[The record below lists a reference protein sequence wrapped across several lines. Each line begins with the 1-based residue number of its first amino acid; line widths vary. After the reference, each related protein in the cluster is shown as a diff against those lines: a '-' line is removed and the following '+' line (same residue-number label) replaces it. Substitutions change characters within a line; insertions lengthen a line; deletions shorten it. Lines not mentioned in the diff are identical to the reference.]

1 MAINDQFSGYAQQG
15 ILAEPMDISPLGDF
29 GRGLKYSPFDLLGA
43 PVDLMNMGL
52 QGVDALFGRPNT
64 LGSRT
69 PFLGSEYLIDKYSDL
84 VEGIGYDY
92 GRPTGS
98 LAETAGRVTGG
109 ILAPTGGAAAFGRG
123 VDLMGAGIDAYAAG
137 APARV
142 AERARTTTLGS
153 GVDPTAFIDD
163 MIVRGMGDNGGV
175 SPADTPRGL
184 LDQTQAAQGEPV
196 GLLADDPVR
205 QMDTAQARYFETG
218 KFEPPTAENVDQA
231 RAALEASPNDP
242 VLKQQYLD
250 LRRVRDTKLSQMSPT
265 EQLELDTNYRMQ
277 HQPRGPQ
284 DGGGRLD
291 DITAGGELFPDD
303 VYSADGLR
311 FYGNPNNSFD
321 RQSYAAIL
329 SARGNPEAEITIYR
343 GVPTDVNQINAG
355 DWVTLSPDY
364 AAMHAADGYGP
375 NGDQAG
381 KVISQQVK
389 VKDVFSDGNDLN
401 EFGYFPADLAELG
414 VKKIVPPTP
423 DEPGIIAFH
432 GSGADFDEFRLE
444 MIGTGEGAQA
454 YGYGLYFTDSEDI
467 ARFYKDA
474 VGGSGY
480 KKLDYN
486 ADAHA
491 SQSITDV
498 NFKDVDGYRSYPI
511 DKAQDLIKSAL
522 KTQRFNVEPDEKAL
536 NIFEM
541 TFERDGALQIDM
553 RDGTSVSFLKNF
565 DGDELTVT
573 PLKKAE
579 GKIYKVG
586 LAPKPDELLDY
597 DLPLS
602 QQPRPVQKQIENLV
616 GDLLAG
622 EPEAYNNFDF
632 QALAAI
638 KGDTKSNWMGQ
649 KIPPEGYSPTGDDL
663 LRDLKKFFESQD
675 FQNELYGRGDRLA
688 SELMTQFGIPGIKYR
703 ASGSRGA
710 ATADEAA
717 ERNYVIFDDK
727 AVNILE
733 KYGIAGP
740 VLVTGAGM
748 AREEQPRLTRGIL

>member
-1 MAINDQFSGYAQQG
+1 MMAQKLMAEKRDDPFSDSRFFAGKMRPSMA
-15 ILAEPMDISPLGDF
+15 DIENPTRLSDMAGPA
-29 GRGLKYSPFDLLGA
+29 YGA
-43 PVDLMNMGL
+43 
-52 QGVDALFGRPNT
+52 AA
-64 LGSRT
+64 
-69 PFLGSEYLIDKYSDL
+69 
-84 VEGIGYDY
+84 
-92 GRPTGS
+92 TGS
-98 LAETAGRVTGG
+98 LF
-109 ILAPTGGAAAFGRG
+109 AP
-123 VDLMGAGIDAYAAG
+123 GAGIADVMGYAPDPMQSGQMLPSFGENIGQGNYLDAGLQTLGVAGDVMMAGGAFVPPLVGVGAALK
-137 APARV
+137 APRAARV
-142 AERARTTTLGS
+142 A
-153 GVDPTAFIDD
+153 D
-163 MIVRGMGDNGGV
+163 
-175 SPADTPRGL
+175 
-184 LDQTQAAQGEPV
+184 AAV
-196 GLLADDPVR
+196 NA
-205 QMDTAQARYFETG
+205 A
-218 KFEPPTAENVDQA
+218 KNVDEA

-250 LRRVRDTKLSQMSPT
+250 LRRVRDTELSQMPVS
-265 EQLELDTNYRMQ
+265 EQLELDTSYRMQ

-303 VYSADGLR
+303 VYSANGLR
-311 FYGNPNNSFD
+311 FYGNPNNLFD
-321 RQSYAAIL
+321 QQSHAAIL
-329 SARGNPEAEITIYR
+329 AARGNPEAEITIYR

-364 AAMHAADGYGP
+364 AAMHAASGYGP

-381 KVISQQVK
+381 KVISQRVK

-414 VKKIVPPTP
+414 VKKVVPPKP

-467 ARFYKDA
+467 AKFYRDSLARGRSSIVYEGNA
-474 VGGSGY
+474 VKNARETDGLTDRELILDNIATEMAFFDQKPENVI
-480 KKLDYN
+480 KKKINNLKQKID
-486 ADAHA
+486 DPVDISA
-491 SQSITDV
+491 SAGDV
-498 NFKDVDGYRSYPI
+498 E
-511 DKAQDLIKSAL
+511 AQELADLIRQSA
-522 KTQRFNVEPDEKAL
+522 QR
-536 NIFEM
+536 
-541 TFERDGALQIDM
+541 
-553 RDGTSVSFLKNF
+553 
-565 DGDELTVT
+565 ELEIYENLDPSKFTR
-573 PLKKAE
+573 
-579 GKIYKVG
+579 GKMYKVG

-602 QQPRPVQKQIENLV
+602 QQPRVVQKQIENLV

-649 KIPPEGYSPTGDDL
+649 KIPPEGYSPTGDDI

-688 SELMTQFGIPGIKYR
+688 SELMTQFGISGIKYR
-703 ASGSRGA
+703 AAGSRGA

-727 AVNILE
+727 AVKILE
-733 KYGIAGP
+733 KYGIVGP
-740 VLVTGAGM
+740 VAVTTAGT
-748 AREEQPRLTRGIL
+748 AAVNRGRNDNDNGGSILPDAGVL